1 MIALRAQILTA
12 EAFAPF
18 GTVTEHPS
26 LGDRFYMDTQ
36 LTNRRPIAAKASL
49 SIAHYDARHERPL
62 PLTVIERH
70 EFSSQSFMPLSAGRY
85 LTVVAPKNADGTA
98 NLVALSA
105 FVAESQSIT
114 YKADVWH
121 GPMTPLDGP
130 MRFAIFMFNDGV
142 SGDEEVIRH
151 EQPFAMLMI

>member
-18 GTVTEHPS
+18 GTVTEQPA
-26 LGDRFYMDTQ
+26 LGDRFYMDTL

-49 SIAHYDARHERPL
+49 SIANYDARPERPL
-62 PLTVIERH
+62 PLSVIERH
-70 EFSSQSFMPLSAGRY
+70 EFSSQSFVPLSAGRY

-98 NLVALSA
+98 NLAALSGFIA
-105 FVAESQSIT
+105 GNQSIT

-121 GPMTPLDGP
+121 GPMTPLDQP
-130 MRFAIFMFNDGV
+130 MRFAIFMFNDGI

-151 EQPFAMLMI
+151 QQPFALLTI